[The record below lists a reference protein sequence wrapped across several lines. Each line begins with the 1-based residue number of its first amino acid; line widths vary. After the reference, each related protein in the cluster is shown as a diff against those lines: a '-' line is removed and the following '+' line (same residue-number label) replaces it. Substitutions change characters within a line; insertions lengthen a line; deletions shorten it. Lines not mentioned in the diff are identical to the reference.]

1 MRKQRRGKKERN
13 TDRLPG
19 SHAAGATETKIKIME
34 GKSKCG
40 KGRTGPARR
49 I

>member
-1 MRKQRRGKKERN
+1 MREQRRGKKERN

-19 SHAAGATETKIKIME
+19 RHTAGAAERNRKARE
-34 GKSKCG
+34 GKSKYG